1 MGSGRP
7 AIAIIWAVVFVAL
20 MVLIYLARRTRRAGG
35 SMTAGVAGAI
45 WDLQTDQKR
54 QALEIIVNKRAAAHD
69 PEDADGNLPELDR
82 PEHTDDFSLLEFQ
95 GWQRVAGRFQDTWAG
110 LTNLF
115 VPSLLDAARVG
126 EGTRVLDVACG
137 PGFAAEAA
145 VERGAVVT
153 GIDFSPEMIAI
164 ARARCPEIDFRRGD
178 AQRLACEDG
187 QFDAVMMN
195 FGILHLPYPEAGVRR
210 GRSCPS
216 RGRPLCVHRLGRRR
230 TKVLARAS
238 CSRAIAAHGRLDVN
252 LPHGPDH
259 LRHGR
264 LGDWQHLLG
273 QYGFS
278 PESVTVDR
286 VAAEWDVPTDF
297 FLFEAERHASVRTAA
312 LLEAQTPEALA
323 GIERQVTQAVR
334 AFATVTMGL
343 RFRTQAYVIAGSK
356 KTSPNGDTPLR

>member
-7 AIAIIWAVVFVAL
+7 VIAIMWVVVFVAL

-153 GIDFSPEMIAI
+153 GIDFSPEVIAI

-195 FGILHLPYPEAGVRR
+195 FGILHLPYPERAFAEAARVLRAG
-210 GRSCPS
+210 GRYAFTVWATPDESP
-216 RGRPLCVHRLGRRR
+216 GANIVQ
-230 TKVLARAS
+230 
-238 CSRAIAAHGRLDVN
+238 RAIAAHGRLDAN

-264 LGDWQHLLG
+264 LGEWQHLLG

-334 AFATVTMGL
+334 AFACNDG
-343 RFRTQAYVIAGSK
+343 FAIPYQAYVIAGCK